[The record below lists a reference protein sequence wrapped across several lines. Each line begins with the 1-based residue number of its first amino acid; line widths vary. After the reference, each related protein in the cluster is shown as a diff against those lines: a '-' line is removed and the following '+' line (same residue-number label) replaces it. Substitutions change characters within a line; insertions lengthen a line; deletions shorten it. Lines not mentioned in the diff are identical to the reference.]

1 MRLEDGIDVMP
12 FDYFADLLA
21 GNRLE
26 LYSSLIKSVFRSI
39 LDIKLRPYLYE
50 GLSMRPINI
59 SQNIV
64 SLSDFKNKAS
74 KMLREIQSSRRPLV
88 ITQNGKA
95 AAVLISPS
103 DFDLLTEQARFVEA
117 VQRGLE
123 DVQNGRVL
131 PDEDLGQEL

>member
-1 MRLEDGIDVMP
+1 MKRL
-12 FDYFADLLA
+12 
-21 GNRLE
+21 
-26 LYSSLIKSVFRSI
+26 K
-39 LDIKLRPYLYE
+39 
-50 GLSMRPINI
+50 MRPINI

-74 KMLREIQSSRRPLV
+74 KMLHEIQSSRRPLV

-131 PDEDLGQEL
+131 PDEDLGKEL

>member
-1 MRLEDGIDVMP
+1 M
-12 FDYFADLLA
+12 
-21 GNRLE
+21 
-26 LYSSLIKSVFRSI
+26 
-39 LDIKLRPYLYE
+39 
-50 GLSMRPINI
+50 NI
-59 SQNIV
+59 SQNII

-74 KMLREIQSSRRPLV
+74 KMLHEIQSSRRPLV

-95 AAVLISPS
+95 AAVLILISPS

-131 PDEDLGQEL
+131 PDEDLGKEL

>member
-1 MRLEDGIDVMP
+1 MKPM
-12 FDYFADLLA
+12 
-21 GNRLE
+21 
-26 LYSSLIKSVFRSI
+26 S
-39 LDIKLRPYLYE
+39 
-50 GLSMRPINI
+50 I
-59 SQNIV
+59 SQSIV

-74 KMLREIQSSRRPLV
+74 KMLHEIQSSRRPLV

-131 PDEDLGQEL
+131 PDEDLGKEL

>member
-1 MRLEDGIDVMP
+1 
-12 FDYFADLLA
+12 
-21 GNRLE
+21 
-26 LYSSLIKSVFRSI
+26 
-39 LDIKLRPYLYE
+39 
-50 GLSMRPINI
+50 MRPINI

>member
-1 MRLEDGIDVMP
+1 M
-12 FDYFADLLA
+12 
-21 GNRLE
+21 
-26 LYSSLIKSVFRSI
+26 K
-39 LDIKLRPYLYE
+39 
-50 GLSMRPINI
+50 GLKMRPINI

-74 KMLREIQSSRRPLV
+74 RMLHEIQSSRRPLV

-131 PDEDLGQEL
+131 PDEDLGNEL

>member
-1 MRLEDGIDVMP
+1 
-12 FDYFADLLA
+12 
-21 GNRLE
+21 
-26 LYSSLIKSVFRSI
+26 
-39 LDIKLRPYLYE
+39 
-50 GLSMRPINI
+50 MRPLNI

-74 KMLREIQSSRRPLV
+74 KMLNEIQSSRRPLV

-117 VQRGLE
+117 VQRGSE

-131 PDEDLGQEL
+131 PDEDLGKEL